1 MKDKVLTIEQMQ
13 ELKELGIDIT
23 GASMKWAPKVRWDEN
38 GEKREVYGYILDINY
53 TPIGAPF
60 WKTEDGKDTIPTF
73 TLQDIL
79 DMLPQGFYLEENTT
93 SLDKKAFLQ
102 INKTTSGGYNIAY
115 EQSWDEDGK
124 LEIKMHGQQVN
135 TSLLQAAFK
144 MLKWCKQNQYM

>member
-13 ELKELGIDIT
+13 ELVVLGVDTSTASMCWFPMTLSDENNQPVTKSYFLGIHH
-23 GASMKWAPKVRWDEN
+23 N
-38 GEKREVYGYILDINY
+38 GCKLYWNTNDGRE
-53 TPIGAPF
+53 P
-60 WKTEDGKDTIPTF
+60 IPTF
-73 TLQDIL
+73 TVHDIL

-102 INKTTSGGYNIAY
+102 INKTTDGGYNIAY

-135 TSLLQAAFK
+135 TSLLQAAFN
-144 MLKWCKQNQYM
+144 MLIWCKQNHYM